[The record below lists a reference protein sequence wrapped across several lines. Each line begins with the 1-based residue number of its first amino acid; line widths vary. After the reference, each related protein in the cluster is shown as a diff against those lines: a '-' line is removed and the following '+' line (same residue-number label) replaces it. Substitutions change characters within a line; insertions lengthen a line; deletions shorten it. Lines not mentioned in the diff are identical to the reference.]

1 MSILERFGLK
11 QQGYFLFL
19 ARLVQ
24 DKNPDFLIKG
34 FIASQHKEL
43 KLVIAGNN
51 TADAEYVNSLHRIA
65 EGNEDV
71 IFTGAVYDKDKE
83 ELLRNAFV
91 FCLPSTIEGLSIGLL
106 EAMSRKLPIIASD
119 IEANREVLDENEAVW
134 VRPENTND
142 IKEAIEYCIAN
153 PEKLEEYKEV
163 NYRKV
168 VENYTWEK
176 VTQKYLDYLE
186 SIGVR

>member
-11 QQGYFLFL
+11 KQEYFLFL

-24 DKNPDFLIKG
+24 DKNPDYLIKG
-34 FIASQHKEL
+34 FIAAQHMDRQ
-43 KLVIAGNN
+43 LVIAGNN
-51 TADAEYVNSLHRIA
+51 DAAPQYVEYLKVLA
-65 EGNEDV
+65 KDCPEV
-71 IFTGAVYDKDKE
+71 IFTGAVYDKDKDD
-83 ELLRNAFV
+83 LLNNAFV

-119 IEANREVLDENEAVW
+119 IEANKEVLDENEAVW

-153 PEKLEEYKEV
+153 PEKLQEYKEV

-176 VTQKYLDYLE
+176 VTQKYLDYLKT
-186 SIGVR
+186 IGVK